1 MQNTS
6 NYNLNLVEGTDIVN
20 PPIQF
25 NPNFQ
30 TIDAAM
36 FANKE
41 ASIGTASEVV
51 TGTVHAI
58 VRANQDAAAFRFTA
72 TGAWTTGDTMT
83 VDGTA
88 VTVHLNDGTAPLT
101 GAYVIGA
108 EVFAVLN
115 GTLVTLITSSAAIDP
130 GVTSFNSRTGAVTP
144 ASSDYD
150 ASMIDYDNTG
160 SGLTSTDVQGA
171 IDEIAGG
178 SSQHGLYEIWKNNA
192 PTQQISQGDIASVTT
207 DKSFDMFFVEFESD
221 TSHTGFME
229 IGSCENGSQADLR
242 YMIVTSGGILTQ
254 YRRFVSISQVG
265 TTITI
270 RSDDGGTTQALNSY
284 GSAPTTTASNN
295 VCIPIRI
302 LGVIHNN

>member
-6 NYNLNLVEGTDIVN
+6 NYNLNLVEGTDLVN

-41 ASIGTASEVV
+41 KTVGIASEVV

-58 VRANQDAAAFRFTA
+58 VRANQDADAFRFTA

-88 VTVHLNDGTAPLT
+88 VTVHLSDGTAPLT

-108 EVFAVLN
+108 EVLAVLN

-150 ASMIDYDNTG
+150 ASMIDYDNTL
-160 SGLTSTDVQGA
+160 SGLTATDTQAA
-171 IDEIAGG
+171 IDE
-178 SSQHGLYEIWKNNA
+178 L
-192 PTQQISQGDIASVTT
+192 
-207 DKSFDMFFVEFESD
+207 
-221 TSHTGFME
+221 
-229 IGSCENGSQADLR
+229 
-242 YMIVTSGGILTQ
+242 SGGIPTDSGWIVVNANLK
-254 YRRFVSISQVG
+254 YRTIGSIVNIMVLDLAS
-265 TTITI
+265 TADALNTIGSIPATI
-270 RSDDGGTTQALNSY
+270 APSETFHQLVYGVLSSNSYCTISMIDDGSIKYRSNTAI
-284 GSAPTTTASNN
+284 SAANI
-295 VCIPIRI
+295 VYFA
-302 LGVIHNN
+302 

>member
-6 NYNLNLVEGTDIVN
+6 NYNLNLVEGTDLVN

-30 TIDAAM
+30 TIDAAL

-41 ASIGTASEVV
+41 KTVGTASEVV

-58 VRANQDAAAFRFTA
+58 VRANQDADAFRYTA

-88 VTVHLNDGTAPLT
+88 VTVHLSDGTAPLT

-108 EVFAVLN
+108 EVLAVLN

-144 ASSDYD
+144 TASDYD

-160 SGLTSTDVQGA
+160 SGLTSTDVQSA
-171 IDEIAGG
+171 IDEITGMIPG
-178 SSQHGLYEIWKNNA
+178 SDSV
-192 PTQQISQGDIASVTT
+192 SVTADGT
-207 DKSFDMFFVEFESD
+207 KTYKQLFDSLYSLVDPAKVTKKATLSNNQGSIWILSFVDASNYIFFSESMSATVAYINQYTVSAG
-221 TSHTGFME
+221 TSRALLMNVVSNT
-229 IGSCENGSQADLR
+229 IQDLSSS
-242 YMIVTSGGILTQ
+242 IVP
-254 YRRFVSISQVG
+254 ISTVW
-265 TTITI
+265 TIT
-270 RSDDGGTTQALNSY
+270 Y
-284 GSAPTTTASNN
+284 
-295 VCIPIRI
+295 
-302 LGVIHNN
+302 

>member
-6 NYNLNLVEGTDIVN
+6 NYNLNLVEGTDLVN

-41 ASIGTASEVV
+41 KTVGTASEVV

-58 VRANQDAAAFRFTA
+58 VRANQDADAFRFTA

-83 VDGTA
+83 VDGTS
-88 VTVHLNDGTAPLT
+88 VNVHLSDGTAPLT

-108 EVFAVLN
+108 EVLAVLN

-130 GVTSFNSRTGAVTP
+130 GVTSFNNRTGAVTP
-144 ASSDYD
+144 ALSDYD

-160 SGLTSTDVQGA
+160 SGLTATDVQSA
-171 IDEIAGG
+171 IDEIVN
-178 SSQHGLYEIWKNNA
+178 SGL
-192 PTQQISQGDIASVTT
+192 SLL
-207 DKSFDMFFVEFESD
+207 SD
-221 TSHTGFME
+221 TVSGT
-229 IGSCENGSQADLR
+229 
-242 YMIVTSGGILTQ
+242 TSGSGILQTN
-254 YRRFVSISQVG
+254 ID
-265 TTITI
+265 T
-270 RSDDGGTTQALNSY
+270 SDRKIVLAYSDG
-284 GSAPTTTASNN
+284 N
-295 VCIPIRI
+295 VCSLLEFPSGKYAF
-302 LGVIHNN
+302 LLWGVSGGAFVPKASSAVVVTYYYI

>member
-6 NYNLNLVEGTDIVN
+6 NYNLNLVEGTDLVN

-41 ASIGTASEVV
+41 KTVGTASEVV

-58 VRANQDAAAFRFTA
+58 VRANQDADTFRFTA

-83 VDGTA
+83 VDGTS
-88 VTVHLNDGTAPLT
+88 VTVHLSDGTAPLT

-108 EVFAVLN
+108 EVLAVLN

-150 ASMIDYDNTG
+150 ASMIDYDNTL

-171 IDEIAGG
+171 IDELSNGTG
-178 SSQHGLYEIWKNNA
+178 SRLIYSTTQTNVSFGTLLVELKPYFDQLTADEKANSYLVRGNSVYTCSSTIGIFVNNS
-192 PTQQISQGDIASVTT
+192 TYTNNISNSSYRLNDQTC
-207 DKSFDMFFVEFESD
+207 FES
-221 TSHTGFME
+221 G
-229 IGSCENGSQADLR
+229 INGAG
-242 YMIVTSGGILTQ
+242 V
-254 YRRFVSISQVG
+254 V
-265 TTITI
+265 TIT
-270 RSDDGGTTQALNSY
+270 N
-284 GSAPTTTASNN
+284 TTANLTSETLHLY
-295 VCIPIRI
+295 VR
-302 LGVIHNN
+302 

>member
-6 NYNLNLVEGTDIVN
+6 NYNLNLVEGTDLVN

-58 VRANQDAAAFRFTA
+58 VRANQDADAFRFTA

-83 VDGTA
+83 VDGTS
-88 VTVHLNDGTAPLT
+88 VTVHLSDGTAPLT

-108 EVFAVLN
+108 EVLAFLN
-115 GTLVTLITSSAAIDP
+115 GTLVTLNTSMKSIDP
-130 GVTSFNSRTGAVTP
+130 GVTSFNSRTGTVTP
-144 ASSDYD
+144 QTSDYD
-150 ASMIDYDNTG
+150 SSMIDYDNTL

-171 IDEIAGG
+171 IDELASSPAMPSWSLHDTLTGTASTIIPATAKEVLVNVIFG
-178 SSQHGLYEIWKNNA
+178 SISFTDYFIVDQATQNIRDGYYTNATNYANATYSWTNTTKEIHLV
-192 PTQQISQGDIASVTT
+192 GASFTTT
-207 DKSFDMFFVEFESD
+207 DY
-221 TSHTGFME
+221 TST
-229 IGSCENGSQADLR
+229 ATV
-242 YMIVTSGGILTQ
+242 YV
-254 YRRFVSISQVG
+254 Y
-265 TTITI
+265 I
-270 RSDDGGTTQALNSY
+270 R
-284 GSAPTTTASNN
+284 
-295 VCIPIRI
+295 
-302 LGVIHNN
+302 

>member
-41 ASIGTASEVV
+41 KTVGTASEVV

-58 VRANQDAAAFRFTA
+58 VRANQDADAFRFTA

-88 VTVHLNDGTAPLT
+88 VTVHLSDGTAPLT

-108 EVFAVLN
+108 EVLAVLN

-144 ASSDYD
+144 AASDYD
-150 ASMIDYDNTG
+150 ASMIDYDNTL
-160 SGLTSTDVQGA
+160 SGLTSTDVQAAVDELQSEIQNISGSVNWELTEHVIGTWIDGVTPVYEKTVNFGA
-171 IDEIAGG
+171 CPNTTSKTVAHGVTNVARWIDVQSVMQKGDASEAYPLMLDTRMTLGIVGG
-178 SSQHGLYEIWKNNA
+178 NIQMQSTGNFSAYDA
-192 PTQQISQGDIASVTT
+192 YVT
-207 DKSFDMFFVEFESD
+207 
-221 TSHTGFME
+221 
-229 IGSCENGSQADLR
+229 LR
-242 YMIVTSGGILTQ
+242 YTK
-254 YRRFVSISQVG
+254 
-265 TTITI
+265 
-270 RSDDGGTTQALNSY
+270 
-284 GSAPTTTASNN
+284 N
-295 VCIPIRI
+295 V
-302 LGVIHNN
+302 